1 MIGNAKVLPRAAG
14 WEPSRLATGVL
25 VAALALAVRFPG
37 LRVPLGFDLPLYA
50 TIGAGIGAGLVPYR
64 DLFEN
69 KPPLIFGA
77 YWLIDA
83 LSPRSVFAIRLTG
96 AIVAS
101 IAVILVLFLLARPLG
116 LPRALSAAAL
126 SAIAGASRF
135 VEGIDLN
142 TEHLMLPLTVLAV
155 LLPLVAQDSR
165 ARSLPY
171 LVGTFGGLAIA
182 TKQVAALIAGAG
194 LLPLLASRRKRE
206 QSMATTAALF
216 AAGVATPLLL
226 VAGVFWV
233 LGALDDLVYATVI
246 YNLRYVE
253 RIPEP
258 SLGAWLSLAPEL
270 RILVLAGVGVAA
282 LRLVSLRG
290 RDVWSWTLLLWLA
303 GAFIGAKL
311 GRRDFPHYFV
321 PLVVPAATLVC
332 LPPLP
337 GRRPRLDSEERE
349 RATPRTRLL
358 SRGSAAISIAL
369 VSLVAY
375 PFVLDVAENFGKSPL
390 EVGARMWKKEWM
402 IWSAQEE
409 QLGKWLHATADSGDL
424 FVEPPSS
431 AVYYWASGLRPATRY
446 LYDREIKHIETDFY
460 PRLARELTR
469 DPPRFLVVVARPTYT
484 AALRCEYK
492 LIHRMHGARVL
503 ELRSASSPP
512 SAHGRRLD
520 RCPPPR
526 IRSRG
531 KDDRGEPLR

>member
-1 MIGNAKVLPRAAG
+1 MIGNAKALPRAAAP
-14 WEPSRLATGVL
+14 ELSRLAMGIV
-25 VAALALAVRFPG
+25 VAALALAARLPG

-50 TIGAGIGAGLVPYR
+50 TIGAGVGAGLVPYR

-83 LSPRSVFAIRLTG
+83 LSPRSVFAIRLAG
-96 AIVAS
+96 AVVAS

-165 ARSLPY
+165 ARGLPY

-182 TKQVAALIAGAG
+182 TKQVAVLIAGAG
-194 LLPLLASRRKRE
+194 LLPLLASRPKRE
-206 QSMATTAALF
+206 QSPTKTAVLF

-226 VAGVFWV
+226 LAGVFWV

-270 RILVLAGVGVAA
+270 RILVLAGIGVAA
-282 LRLVSLRG
+282 LRLVSLKG

-303 GAFIGAKL
+303 GAFVGAKL

-321 PLVVPAATLVC
+321 PLIVPAAILVC

-337 GRRPRLDSEERE
+337 GRLPGPASVERD
-349 RATPRTRLL
+349 RATRARLW
-358 SRGSAAISIAL
+358 SRASAAISVAL

-390 EVGARMWKKEWM
+390 EVGGRMWKKEWM

-409 QLGKWLHATADSGDL
+409 QLGKWLHGTARSGEL

-446 LYDREIKHIETDFY
+446 LYDREVKHIEADFY

-469 DPPRFLVVVARPTYT
+469 DPPRFLVVVGKPTYT
-484 AALRCEYK
+484 VGLSCKYK
-492 LIHRMHGARVL
+492 LMHRMHGTRVL
-503 ELRSASSPP
+503 QLRSMSNAV
-512 SAHGRRLD
+512 SAHRRRSDL
-520 RCPPPR
+520 CPRTR